1 MIVYPAIDL
10 KAGRVVQWIGG
21 RPESERLSLPD
32 PVAVSRRFLKAGFA
46 ALHLVDLDAALGQ
59 GSNRR
64 ELRAVIEA
72 ARVPVQVG
80 GGIRDRAAIDAW
92 LAAGASR
99 VIIGTRAVTDPAW
112 LRETI
117 VAFPGRLL
125 VAADVRNGEVVTHG
139 WTRSSGRTIEEF
151 LATVEDLA
159 LAGLLITDVG
169 REGSLRGIDAPLFTH
184 LVSTTTL
191 PIIAAGGI
199 GDIDDLR
206 ALDGAGI
213 AGAVVGTALYTG
225 AVDFGAVAEEF
236 QG

>member
-10 KAGRVVQWIGG
+10 KAGRVVQLIGG

-32 PVAVSRRFLKAGFA
+32 PLAVTRLFLDAGFT

-64 ELRAVIEA
+64 AARAVIETA
-72 ARVPVQVG
+72 DVPVQIG

-99 VIIGTRAVTDPAW
+99 VVVGTRAVTDPAW
-112 LRETI
+112 LRETT
-117 VAFPGRLL
+117 ADLPGRVL
-125 VAADVRNGEVVTHG
+125 VAADVRNGEVVADG
-139 WTRSSGRTIEEF
+139 WTRGSGRTIEEF

-159 LAGLLITDVG
+159 LAGLLITDVV
-169 REGSLRGIDAPLFTH
+169 REGSLRGIDASLFTH
-184 LVSTTTL
+184 LAGTTTL
-191 PIIAAGGI
+191 PITAAGGI
-199 GDIDDLR
+199 GDIDDLS
-206 ALDGAGI
+206 ALDRAGI

-225 AVDFGAVAEEF
+225 AIDPGAVAKEYR
-236 QG
+236 G

>member
-10 KAGRVVQWIGG
+10 KAGRVVQLIGG

-32 PVAVSRRFLKAGFA
+32 PLAVTRLFLEAGFT
-46 ALHLVDLDAALGQ
+46 ALHLIDLDAALGQ

-64 ELRAVIEA
+64 QLVAVIEA
-72 ARVPVQVG
+72 AGVPVLVG
-80 GGIRDRAAIDAW
+80 GGIRDRAAINVW

-112 LRETI
+112 LREMI
-117 VAFPGRLL
+117 VAFPDRLL

-139 WTRSSGRTIEEF
+139 WTRSSGRKIEEF
-151 LATVEDLA
+151 LVTVEDLA
-159 LAGLLITDVG
+159 LAGLLVTDVG
-169 REGSLRGIDAPLFTH
+169 REGSLRGIDAPLFAH
-184 LVSTTTL
+184 LVCITTL

-206 ALDGAGI
+206 ALDGAGV

-225 AVDFGAVAEEF
+225 AIDPGTVAKDY

>member
-21 RPESERLSLPD
+21 SPESERLSLPD
-32 PVAVSRRFLKAGFA
+32 PVAVSRRFLQAGFA
-46 ALHLVDLDAALGQ
+46 ALHLVDLDAALGK

-72 ARVPVQVG
+72 AGVPVQVG

-112 LRETI
+112 LRETT
-117 VAFPGRLL
+117 VALPGRLL
-125 VAADVRNGEVVTHG
+125 VAADVRDGEVVTHG

-151 LATVEDLA
+151 LATVEDFA

-169 REGSLRGIDAPLFTH
+169 REGSLRGIDAPMFANLANA
-184 LVSTTTL
+184 TTL
-191 PIIAAGGI
+191 PIIAAGGV

-225 AVDFGAVAEEF
+225 AVDPGAVAEEY